1 MNTAVGIRLKIDPS
15 GLQKK
20 FLSSDFPQILE
31 LLQLRTHIGGY
42 IKNVNVNDILV
53 SFQSLYCSL

>member
-20 FLSSDFPQILE
+20 FFSSDFPQILE
-31 LLQLRTHIGGY
+31 LLQLRTHTSGY

-53 SFQSLYCSL
+53 SF

>member
-1 MNTAVGIRLKIDPS
+1 MNTAFGIRLKIDPS
-15 GLQKK
+15 GVQKK
-20 FLSSDFPQILE
+20 CISSDFLQILE

-53 SFQSLYCSL
+53 SF